1 MLGSL
6 RKWSHSSHNIWF
18 LNNKPCPVNYFPV
31 TFCSVLAQARL
42 GQQIVSPKRHD
53 MSHACIF
60 TRLRI
65 AMATIVLIMESQ
77 NSKLYIRW
85 SSVFPVDRTLIS
97 HWRKA
102 LYLAFPSS
110 LDFILCFSSQL
121 VVFSVWTWRGCS
133 QLEDSGT
140 EGDEVTLLSQGQP
153 GTVLVWVF
161 RNGSPTKELL
171 SASL

>member
-6 RKWSHSSHNIWF
+6 RKWSHSSHSIWF
-18 LNNKPCPVNYFPV
+18 LNNKPRQVNYFRV
-31 TFCSVLAQARL
+31 TFCSILAQARL

-53 MSHACIF
+53 MSHVCVS
-60 TRLRI
+60 TTLCI
-65 AMATIVLIMESQ
+65 AMATTVLIMESQ

-85 SSVFPVDRTLIS
+85 GSVFPVDRTLIS

-102 LYLAFPSS
+102 LYLGFPSS
-110 LDFILCFSSQL
+110 LDFILCFSGRL
-121 VVFSVWTWRGCS
+121 VVFRVWTWRGCS

-153 GTVLVWVF
+153 GSMLVWVF
-161 RNGSPTKELL
+161 RNGYLTKGLL

>member
-18 LNNKPCPVNYFPV
+18 LNNKPRPVSYFWV
-31 TFCSVLAQARL
+31 TFCSILAQARL

-53 MSHACIF
+53 VSHACIF
-60 TRLRI
+60 SSLCI

-85 SSVFPVDRTLIS
+85 GSVFPVDRTLIS

-102 LYLAFPSS
+102 LYLGFPSS
-110 LDFILCFSSQL
+110 FGFHSLLQQPACCVQHVNLEGLQPAGGQWHWGRWSDPPVSGAAWHCAGLD
-121 VVFSVWTWRGCS
+121 V
-133 QLEDSGT
+133 
-140 EGDEVTLLSQGQP
+140 
-153 GTVLVWVF
+153 
-161 RNGSPTKELL
+161 
-171 SASL
+171 